1 MDNIKDSS
9 KIDTKNQLSSLSVV
23 SIYGLE
29 NSDDS
34 IKDKVERLSAVVY
47 LATNHIK
54 DIDPI
59 KLSVREVCLNCLKT
73 VNDTP
78 SFIGQTNLSPQFS
91 EILISDLNKIV
102 SFLRVLSI
110 SGFISKN
117 NFEVISGAVSVIL
130 EKSFMKEEIFIGK
143 KEDQIGEKNA
153 PESTKTFPQKI
164 EKTSF
169 QNTNSKDKGGR
180 GERVLS
186 LIRKQGKV
194 ATKDIVD
201 YFPGVS
207 DKTIQRELNKLV
219 DEGKIERQGKK
230 RWSFYSIA

>member
-91 EILISDLNKIV
+91 EILISPSAIAHFVVPIPLK
-102 SFLRVLSI
+102 L
-110 SGFISKN
+110 
-117 NFEVISGAVSVIL
+117 
-130 EKSFMKEEIFIGK
+130 
-143 KEDQIGEKNA
+143 
-153 PESTKTFPQKI
+153 
-164 EKTSF
+164 
-169 QNTNSKDKGGR
+169 SKDSPIPAIG
-180 GERVLS
+180 LS
-186 LIRKQGKV
+186 PSID
-194 ATKDIVD
+194 DIA
-201 YFPGVS
+201 S
-207 DKTIQRELNKLV
+207 
-219 DEGKIERQGKK
+219 
-230 RWSFYSIA
+230 